1 MNISPVEVVAAAER
15 ANITMRSVSLFC
27 LTAIISLAIASNSSV
42 GPAAARSAFD
52 GTWSVVISTDSG
64 SCDTGQRLS
73 VEIRDGILVYSGA
86 ASIELQGHVNNAGLV
101 QVRVANGSQSANG
114 TGRLSATAGSG
125 TWRGAGSSGVCAGR
139 WSAERI

>member
-1 MNISPVEVVAAAER
+1 MNISPFEVVAAVER
-15 ANITMRSVSLFC
+15 ANIAMRSVSLFC
-27 LTAIISLAIASNSSV
+27 LTAVSWLAIAGNSGV